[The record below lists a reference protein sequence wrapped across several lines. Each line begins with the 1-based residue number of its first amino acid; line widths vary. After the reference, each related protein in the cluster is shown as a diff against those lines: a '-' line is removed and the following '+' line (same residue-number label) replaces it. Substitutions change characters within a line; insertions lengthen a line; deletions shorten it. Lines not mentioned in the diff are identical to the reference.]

1 MDYLIN
7 VENIEQVSLQLST
20 INKNYSWL
28 EERPQ
33 QIIKKWWRKE
43 IIPSKPAGFYYNG
56 NYDSPLDIRFM
67 TNVLIDIEKKT
78 IKTKPELIIIRKY
91 PKGNDY
97 FYYYFNSDEDATTAF
112 NELKAKTNLLLIN
125 FVNGWNA

>member
-1 MDYLIN
+1 MNYLIN
-7 VENIEQVSLQLST
+7 VENIEQVSLKLST
-20 INKNYSWL
+20 IDKNYSWL

-56 NYDSPLDIRFM
+56 NYNSPLERYF
-67 TNVLIDIEKKT
+67 TSNLLIDIENKT
-78 IKTKPELIIIRKY
+78 IKTKPELKIKN
-91 PKGNDY
+91 KKSEHY
-97 FYYYFNSDEDATTAF
+97 FYYFNSDEDAKTAF

-125 FVNGWNA
+125 FVS